1 MSCTNACVKYELCP
15 FLKIILSRAGQ
26 TPSPPP
32 PSSLSISLPFPLLPP
47 LSPLPSPPSS
57 LPILSDNYTISRITS
72 VHMF

>member
-32 PSSLSISLPFPLLPP
+32 PSSLSDSLPFPLLPP
-47 LSPLPSPPSS
+47 LSS
-57 LPILSDNYTISRITS
+57 LPILSDNYTIS
-72 VHMF
+72 